1 MAEEIKSLIEKI
13 QEEGIKAGEDKARE
27 IEAEAKRKVASL
39 LEKAKSDAEKILAEA
54 KDKVGRMEE
63 SAKASIQ
70 QAGRD
75 LLLSLKQE
83 LQAML
88 GRLVQSSVAETLS
101 PSEMAKILHELIK
114 KLAGASKEDIWI
126 WLKKEDGEKLKTEFL
141 SRLKEETKRNII
153 LKPSQEISGGFII
166 SFDAGKSHFDFTDK
180 ALAEYLGSFLKP
192 QLNQILNKEAKEK

>member
-1 MAEEIKSLIEKI
+1 MAEEIRNLIEKI

-27 IEAEAKRKVASL
+27 IEAEAKRKAASL
-39 LEKAKSDAEKILAEA
+39 LAKAESDVEKILAEA
-54 KDKVGRMEE
+54 KERVARMEE

-75 LLLSLKQE
+75 LLLSLKEE
-83 LQAML
+83 LHAML
-88 GRLVQSSVAETLS
+88 ERLVQSSVAETLS

-141 SRLKEETKRNII
+141 SRLKEETKRNIV
-153 LKPSQEISGGFII
+153 LKPSEEILGGFII

-180 ALAEYLGSFLKP
+180 ALAEYLGTFLKP
-192 QLNQILNKEAKEK
+192 QLNQILNSPGKEK